1 MSFLKSVSPFPH
13 KAALFLLLA
22 AGFVSYPAPVRATII
37 DGVAAKI
44 NEEIITI
51 SDVTERVEEI
61 ARAKRISSLEE
72 INKLKKTVLEKMI
85 EDKLLLVKAKELN
98 ITAEEKDVETALEDI
113 RKKNNFTEEKMKEM
127 LEQQGLT
134 LDKFRGD
141 IRERIIISK
150 VTGMEIASQL
160 KITEKDI
167 KEYYQNHADEFAKPE
182 EIKASHILFAFKKD
196 MSEESAEK
204 KAREVYGRLKK
215 GENFASMARLYSD
228 DTTSSEGGDLGYFT
242 RGVMVSSFEEEAFRL
257 KIGEIGAPIKTQF
270 GYHIIMVTDRKETQ
284 PTSFA
289 DARPKIEEKL
299 RETLWNEKFKALLDT
314 LKAKNFVEILMDLPD
329 DRPKGAGK
337 TEKVEK
343 KKRPEKESAGK
354 KTEKEEDAGELIKS
368 ILLAWKEAIENG
380 DLKKFAACYSPA
392 FESGR
397 KDKDQWIREQ
407 KDMNE
412 SHKRIRLTLR
422 DLRVTHKNNLYV
434 ATFGQEFTSSQEHKL
449 FERRFYL
456 RLEEDGIKIVGEKW
470 IVLKPDFDDFS
481 KKTPFTSKSRIQIIN
496 SSS

>member
-1 MSFLKSVSPFPH
+1 MTLLKSISPFLN

-22 AGFVSYPAPVRATII
+22 AGFAVDPAPVRATII

-51 SDVTERVEEI
+51 SAVTERTEEI
-61 ARAKRISSLEE
+61 VRAKRISSLEE
-72 INKLKKTVLEKMI
+72 INKLKKTVLDKMI

-98 ITAEEKDVETALEDI
+98 VTAEEKDVETALEDI

-127 LEQQGLT
+127 LEQQGMT
-134 LDKFRGD
+134 LDNFRED

-150 VTGMEIASQL
+150 VTGMEISSQL
-160 KITEKDI
+160 NILEKDV

-196 MSEESAEK
+196 VSEESAEK
-204 KAREVYGRLKK
+204 KAREVHARLKK
-215 GENFASMARLYSD
+215 GENFSSMARLYSD
-228 DTTSSEGGDLGYFT
+228 DATSAEGGDLGYFT
-242 RGVMVSSFEEEAFRL
+242 RGVMVSSFEEAAFRL

-270 GYHIIMVTDRKETQ
+270 GYHIIMVTDRTESQ

-299 RETLWNEKFKALLDT
+299 REKLWNEKFKTLMDT
-314 LKAKNFVEILMDLPD
+314 LRTKNFVEILMDLPD
-329 DRPKGAGK
+329 DQSKDAGKPEK
-337 TEKVEK
+337 TEKRE
-343 KKRPEKESAGK
+343 RREKESAGK
-354 KTEKEEDAGELIKS
+354 KAEKEEGAEELIKS
-368 ILLAWKEAIENG
+368 ILLAWKEAIEGG
-380 DLKKFAACYSPA
+380 DLKKFAACYSSA

-397 KDKDQWIREQ
+397 KDKDQWVREQ

-412 SHKRIRLTLR
+412 THKRIRLTLR

-434 ATFGQEFTSSQEHKL
+434 ATLGQEFTSSQEHKIY
-449 FERRFYL
+449 ERRFYL
-456 RLEEDGIKIVGEKW
+456 RLEEGQMKIVGEKW
-470 IVLKPDFDDFS
+470 IARDPDFDDFS
-481 KKTPFTSKSRIQIIN
+481 KKPPFTSKSIIHIIN